1 MPESARVR
9 SRKHAK
15 TSKPPSE
22 KSDPYFSRAVSK
34 ALEALDLLSE
44 ASEPLTLAQLTAGL
58 SLTKASA
65 FRLLHTLES
74 LNYIS
79 KTPSGQYFVAGLHHP
94 HVPRL
99 VNQMMRVG
107 GDALERLSMEF
118 RETVSLAALF
128 ENHIEVVA
136 IVESPQL
143 IRMGNTVG
151 RILPPHA
158 SSLGKAITAFQGPE
172 MREKLLRS
180 YGTPIL
186 TPRTISDQ
194 IALRQEFTLIQ
205 QRGYAEDREESTLGG
220 CCFGAPILRSDK
232 VAVGAV
238 SLSMPQMRLTGPE
251 LQAEIIEAVSR
262 TARDITSVL
271 SKP

>member
-9 SRKHAK
+9 SHKRVRPA
-15 TSKPPSE
+15 KPPSE

-34 ALEALDLLSE
+34 ALDALARLSE
-44 ASEPLTLAQLTAGL
+44 AGEPLTLGQLTASL
-58 SLTKASA
+58 SLTKAST
-65 FRLLHTLES
+65 FRLLHTLET
-74 LNYIS
+74 LDYIS
-79 KTPSGQYFVAGLHHP
+79 KTPGGQYFVAGLQHP

-107 GDALERLSMEF
+107 GKALERLAMEF

-136 IVESPQL
+136 IIESPQL

-158 SSLGKAITAFQGPE
+158 SSLGKAVTAFQEPE

-180 YGTPIL
+180 YGTPML
-186 TPRTISDQ
+186 TPRTIADQ
-194 IALRQEFTLIQ
+194 IALRREFERIHEE
-205 QRGYAEDREESTLGG
+205 GHAEDWEESTLGG
-220 CCFGAPILRSDK
+220 CCFAAPILRSNK
-232 VAVGAV
+232 LAVGAV
-238 SLSMPQMRLTGPE
+238 SLSMPQMRLSGPE
-251 LQAEIIEAVSR
+251 QQAAIIQAVAR
-262 TARDITSVL
+262 TAKEITSQLV
-271 SKP
+271 

>member
-9 SRKHAK
+9 SRKRVK
-15 TSKPPSE
+15 TSKQPSE

-34 ALEALDLLSE
+34 ALEALDRLSE
-44 ASEPLTLAQLTAGL
+44 ASEPLTLAQLTAEL

-79 KTPSGQYFVAGLHHP
+79 KMPSGQYFIAGLRHP
-94 HVPRL
+94 HLHRL

-107 GDALERLSMEF
+107 GDVLERLSMEF

-158 SSLGKAITAFQGPE
+158 SSLGKVITAFQGPE

-194 IALRQEFTLIQ
+194 IALRQEFGLIQ
-205 QRGYAEDREESTLGG
+205 RQGHAEDREESALGG
-220 CCFGAPILRSDK
+220 HCFAAPILRSDNI
-232 VAVGAV
+232 AAGAI

-251 LQAEIIEAVSR
+251 LETEIIKAVSR
-262 TARDITSVL
+262 AAMEITSTL
-271 SKP
+271 GKS